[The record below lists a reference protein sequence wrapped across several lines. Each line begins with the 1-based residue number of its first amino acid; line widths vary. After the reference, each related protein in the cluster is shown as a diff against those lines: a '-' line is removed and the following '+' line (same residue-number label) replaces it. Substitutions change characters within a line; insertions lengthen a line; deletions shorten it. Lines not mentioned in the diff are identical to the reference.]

1 MKLLIS
7 GATGFIGT
15 HLIARL
21 QKEKHIVFAIVRS
34 STKKEAF
41 PKKIQTY
48 VFDND
53 VANVTSLTEFME
65 KEKFD
70 GVIHLASLF
79 LAQHKTEDIKNLIDS
94 NVFFAT
100 ALLEASAKSK
110 TPWFINTGTFWQ
122 HYKNKK
128 YSPVNLYAASKQ
140 AFESMAQYYV
150 ETSSINFVTIKLSDT
165 FGPGDTRPKIFSLLS
180 KLRGSK
186 EPLLMSQGKQILDI
200 SYIENVIDG
209 YMRMI
214 SLLTK
219 KDAVT
224 LRGKSFAMYAKKRFT
239 LQQLVGVFEKIT
251 KSKLSIIWGGRAY
264 RDREVMVPWEKG
276 EPIPGFAPKYS
287 LEDGIKKTFED
298 K

>member
-15 HLIARL
+15 HLLKRL
-21 QKEKHIVFAIVRS
+21 QKEKHTVFVIMRP
-34 STKKEAF
+34 STQKESF
-41 PKKIQTY
+41 PKKTQTY

-53 VANVTSLTEFME
+53 VADLTEFME

-79 LAQHKTEDIKNLIDS
+79 LAQHKTEDIKNLVDS
-94 NVFFAT
+94 NVFFGT
-100 ALLEASAKSK
+100 ALLEASVKSN
-110 TPWFINTGTFWQ
+110 TRWFINTGTFWQ

-140 AFESMAQYYV
+140 AFESLAQYYI

-186 EPLLMSQGKQILDI
+186 EPLLMSWGKQILDM

-209 YMRMI
+209 YIRMI
-214 SLLTK
+214 TILTN
-219 KDAVT
+219 KDAT
-224 LRGKSFAMYAKKRFT
+224 KLRGKSFAIYAKKRYT
-239 LQQLVGVFEKIT
+239 LQKLVGVFEKVT

-276 EPIPGFAPKYS
+276 LPIPGFRPKYS
-287 LEDGIKKTFED
+287 LEDGIKKTLED
-298 K
+298 